1 MAVAPAFEEDEVKTN
16 GITAMAKRLW
26 LAGLAIML
34 VPSLAAWVV
43 RGIGLALQCDPS
55 GAACIGS
62 PFDAALGAALRGTLD
77 LAWLVSTTVP
87 LTLGIAF
94 LAALA
99 AIVALRPVSAAL
111 TILIAPLAALL
122 LPTLLVSFTTY
133 EGCQVNPDG
142 LGDCKVWG
150 ETMGMSFHNAASAP
164 QLIYT
169 YTPIIVA
176 GALVMGLLG
185 WIVLRG
191 TQQMKKS

>member
-1 MAVAPAFEEDEVKTN
+1 
-16 GITAMAKRLW
+16 
-26 LAGLAIML
+26 
-34 VPSLAAWVV
+34 
-43 RGIGLALQCDPS
+43 
-55 GAACIGS
+55 
-62 PFDAALGAALRGTLD
+62 
-77 LAWLVSTTVP
+77 
-87 LTLGIAF
+87 
-94 LAALA
+94 
-99 AIVALRPVSAAL
+99 
-111 TILIAPLAALL
+111 LIAPLAALL

-150 ETMGMSFHNAASAP
+150 ETMGMSFHTAATAP

-169 YTPIIVA
+169 YTPIVVA